1 VIFFNV
7 VDSYYQDSFYGTNDA
22 IIETLVCDWS
32 FFFSLLSLH
41 KLQGGE
47 RKKEKKKKITLE
59 THRNFNYDTTCTI
72 KKIYLNKPKPIKDIT
87 C

>member
-7 VDSYYQDSFYGTNDA
+7 VDSYYQDIFYGTNDA
-22 IIETLVCDWS
+22 IIGTLVCDWS

>member
-1 VIFFNV
+1 VTFFNV
-7 VDSYYQDSFYGTNDA
+7 VDSYYQDIFYGTNDA
-22 IIETLVCDWS
+22 IIGTLVCDWS
-32 FFFSLLSLH
+32 FFSLSSLFINY
-41 KLQGGE
+41 KEE
-47 RKKEKKKKITLE
+47 REKKKKKKKITLE

>member
-32 FFFSLLSLH
+32 FFFSLLFLH
-41 KLQGGE
+41 KLQGE
-47 RKKEKKKKITLE
+47 EKKKEK
-59 THRNFNYDTTCTI
+59 
-72 KKIYLNKPKPIKDIT
+72 
-87 C
+87 